1 MTLMSRLRRVNSRL
15 SMCKIHAKMA
25 GFMYLFTSTF
35 SGPKF
40 KLSNRFTNSD
50 LRVGGTWWAF
60 SGRGTIS
67 RIWLVAV
74 GHQGGSGPKPPDVNE
89 LGQWSGQWRPPEPAL
104 VAATRARTMRR
115 RRIRGLPDSLRQEQA
130 SSTTFLLTPP
140 PPGLAFPAP
149 ACLLCTG
156 AASALHRAAR
166 LLLLV

>member
-1 MTLMSRLRRVNSRL
+1 
-15 SMCKIHAKMA
+15 MA

-40 KLSNRFTNSD
+40 KLSKRFTNSD

-130 SSTTFLLTPP
+130 SSTTFLHLLVLLSLRPP
-140 PPGLAFPAP
+140 VSSAP
-149 ACLLCTG
+149 ARLQL
-156 AASALHRAAR
+156 SIAR
-166 LLLLV
+166 RGCCCWFKPPQSVLGRGEAHMP